1 MTSPT
6 LATSSPA
13 ISPAA
18 ASPWSQSPEWYQLK
32 LAEVLDSYIT
42 RLTIATGLT
51 LDEIGQKRLGLK
63 RGNHLSQLRSGKP
76 AYVLSPALAMELEVA
91 LELNKVETD
100 ELVIL
105 TMRANSK
112 RSSNMT
118 PEFVNRYE
126 VAILRKVVYAA
137 RGKGIRLS

>member
-1 MTSPT
+1 M
-6 LATSSPA
+6 
-13 ISPAA
+13 
-18 ASPWSQSPEWYQLK
+18 K